1 MFLLIGKIVVLLTA
15 TNRFNFGKHVVTGV
29 AVFIYSVKRTFKGRE
44 KFVALQISKQISSFS
59 FFSPG
64 DENRNLSNRFA
75 GLFWF
80 PISLKASIEYGNE
93 NS

>member
-59 FFSPG
+59 FFFRQATKIAIFQIALRAFSG
-64 DENRNLSNRFA
+64 FRF
-75 GLFWF
+75 L
-80 PISLKASIEYGNE
+80 
-93 NS
+93 